1 MKKKPA
7 KVDQRPDIN
16 SQLRLFHDK
25 SGDVSELHLVDDN
38 NVFVA
43 STSGECPYETDAE
56 IARRIRACWNA
67 CLGIDTIH
75 LEKGALKRLARSANG
90 QLLALQDA
98 EEDRNEET
106 GAEYADTKSLRLSL
120 SPFKKL
126 L

>member
-7 KVDQRPDIN
+7 NPNRPDID

-25 SGDVSELHLVDDN
+25 SGDLSEFHLVDGN

-43 STSGECPYETDAE
+43 NTSGEVPYPGELE
-56 IARRIRACWNA
+56 IANRLRACWNA
-67 CLGIDTIH
+67 CIGITTAH